1 MPSHVVSGDTEGEAG
16 DGAIGPGLRADRI
29 GCDPAPPPLPQA
41 ALTAAAVAS
50 LPGERAAD
58 ATARD
63 DVAAGERALLAAA
76 GGAAVGIID
85 GHRGDVSVA
94 ST

>member
-16 DGAIGPGLRADRI
+16 NGAIGPGFRTDRI

-63 DVAAGERALLAAA
+63 DVAAGERALLVAAS
-76 GGAAVGIID
+76 GAADGVVG
-85 GHRGDVSVA
+85 GHRGGVSVA